1 MQLLMRRRGRG
12 EKRQMYY
19 YALLAFN
26 NVDRD
31 DGGANSRG
39 CTGREKKEGEGE
51 QNVPI
56 GDTSD
61 GALLELHHVAG
72 QGPRLVRENVFH
84 LDGRMKRTTSSGGVL
99 FQTGDRSTE
108 YVQA

>member
-1 MQLLMRRRGRG
+1 MQLLMLRRGRG

-31 DGGANSRG
+31 DGGATAEDAQG
-39 CTGREKKEGEGE
+39 EKKEGEGE

-84 LDGRMKRTTSSGGVL
+84 LDGWMKRTTSSGGVL

-108 YVQA
+108 YAQA